1 MKFQNLILYIITTA
15 ISSYAIPADINCRD
29 NEGNIILC
37 ENTVNKYE
45 DFGESFID
53 FDLFPSSGKKYKR
66 DLYGVW
72 LNNWLWNPWDWW
84 YRSLNLS
91 ESTMQNQ
98 INEPSEKPISRKIVQ
113 ATKAIPTKSTS
124 KTISINK
131 TVLVKKIDSTVGI
144 VSIRKTEIQQFR
156 YIKTKTLPSTSTN
169 NSSKTLLSSRKTE
182 TILPSKD
189 FKFTSSNTSNSKL
202 KTLPNNKVTTIR
214 KRITKLTKRQIPVLS
229 FNDAADTDSLYKKSE
244 IPDDKQ
250 CILNEDK

>member
-1 MKFQNLILYIITTA
+1 
-15 ISSYAIPADINCRD
+15 
-29 NEGNIILC
+29 
-37 ENTVNKYE
+37 
-45 DFGESFID
+45 
-53 FDLFPSSGKKYKR
+53 
-66 DLYGVW
+66 
-72 LNNWLWNPWDWW
+72 
-84 YRSLNLS
+84 
-91 ESTMQNQ
+91 MQNQ